1 MVFNNK
7 VNIYLAILTILS
19 LLIVKK
25 VKKKQKFIKLLMVAQ
40 RGRKANNRR

>member
-25 VKKKQKFIKLLMVAQ
+25 VKKKKTKIYKTIN
-40 RGRKANNRR
+40 GGTKGPKS